1 MTYDQPPRDEND
13 APSSA
18 GDAGA
23 SGDAGQ
29 GEDSGDARY
38 RRETHRVRGDDL
50 LQTVKRIVKEGN
62 ARRIVIKN
70 DDDRVLL
77 EFPLAAGVV
86 GAAFLPVWAAVGAVA
101 ALVTNC
107 SIEVE
112 RRVDP

>member
-1 MTYDQPPRDEND
+1 VTYEHPPRDDSYATGPEGED
-13 APSSA
+13 P
-18 GDAGA
+18 
-23 SGDAGQ
+23 SGDGS
-29 GEDSGDARY
+29 ET

-50 LQTVKRIVKEGN
+50 LQTVKRIVREGN

-70 DDDRVLL
+70 EEDRVLL

-112 RRVDP
+112 RKV

>member
-1 MTYDQPPRDEND
+1 MTYDPGFQGDPHD
-13 APSSA
+13 AAGGA
-18 GDAGA
+18 GDPGA
-23 SGDAGQ
+23 SQ
-29 GEDSGDARY
+29 SGEP
-38 RRETHRVRGDDL
+38 RRETHRVKGDDL
-50 LQTVKRIVKEGN
+50 LQTVKRIIKEGN

-77 EFPLAAGVV
+77 EFPLSAGVV

-112 RRVDP
+112 RKDAADEG

>member
-1 MTYDQPPRDEND
+1 MTYDPGFHGDSHD
-13 APSSA
+13 APGA
-18 GDAGA
+18 GGGAGA
-23 SGDAGQ
+23 SES
-29 GEDSGDARY
+29 GEP
-38 RRETHRVRGDDL
+38 RRETHRVRGEDL

-70 DDDRVLL
+70 DEDRVLL
-77 EFPLAAGVV
+77 EFPLTAGVV

-112 RRVDP
+112 RKDTGEQGPDQG

>member
-1 MTYDQPPRDEND
+1 MSYEND
-13 APSSA
+13 PMGPEDPAA
-18 GDAGA
+18 GGE
-23 SGDAGQ
+23 SGQ
-29 GEDSGDARY
+29 GPRT
-38 RRETHRVRGDDL
+38 ETHRVRGDDL

-70 DDDRVLL
+70 DEDRVLL
-77 EFPLAAGVV
+77 EFPLTAGVV

-112 RRVDP
+112 RKESADED

>member
-1 MTYDQPPRDEND
+1 MTYESTPHDDPRPHEGDPDQPGG
-13 APSSA
+13 
-18 GDAGA
+18 GDA
-23 SGDAGQ
+23 
-29 GEDSGDARY
+29 
-38 RRETHRVRGDDL
+38 RRETHRVKGDDL

-70 DDDRVLL
+70 DEDRVLL
-77 EFPLAAGVV
+77 EFPLTAGVV

-112 RRVDP
+112 RKDSADEG